1 MRISKKIKAVAPLV
15 IAAGLMAP
23 AIAQEAKDVPAAK
36 MNLASVNIVRNSV
49 PLFGAA
55 FGINTFYARGERKFG
70 LPVIYVKE
78 DSPAEK
84 AGLGAGDILLSFD
97 GQKLFFPNQFAA
109 LLRTYDS
116 DAVVEIDFVH
126 DDELKRARVQLC
138 ARTGSAVAVRGNE
151 AGIVPA
157 PNDKDD
163 VRLLVNGR
171 EIPLSK
177 NMEWS
182 NRVAVTPDAVI
193 IRTNVE
199 DVPADLMRVLQ
210 IFRKRMPDPE
220 ESLRRIERT
229 GRGTLIGGM
238 SAASQVYFA
247 DGNTVV
253 LTRENDRREVT
264 VRTADGCEIFR
275 GPCSTQDEIDR
286 IPPRALEII
295 SDFTTLTP
303 IAPDEEAEKSVF
315 VNLKNKK

>member
-15 IAAGLMAP
+15 IAAGLLTP

-36 MNLASVNIVRNSV
+36 MNPASVNIVRNSV

-84 AGLGAGDILLSFD
+84 AGLSVGDILLSFD

-109 LLRTYDS
+109 LLRTYDP
-116 DAVVEIDFVH
+116 DDVVEIDFVH
-126 DDELKRARVQLC
+126 EGELKRARVQLC

-151 AGIVPA
+151 GGIVPA

-163 VRLLVNGR
+163 VRLLINGR

-182 NRVAVTPDAVI
+182 NCVAVTPDAVI

-199 DVPADLMRVLQ
+199 DVPADLMRVLRS
-210 IFRKRMPDPE
+210 FRARMPDPM
-220 ESLRRIERT
+220 ESARTIDRR
-229 GRGTLIGGM
+229 GRGELIGGM

-247 DGNTVV
+247 DGNTV
-253 LTRENDRREVT
+253 LLMRENDKREVT
-264 VRTADGCEIFR
+264 VRTAEDGEIFR
-275 GPCSTQDEIDR
+275 GPCATQAEIEK

-295 SDFTTLTP
+295 SGFTTLRP
-303 IAPDEEAEKSVF
+303 IAPDEDAGKDVY

>member
-15 IAAGLMAP
+15 LAAGLMAP
-23 AIAQEAKDVPAAK
+23 ALAQEAKDVPAAK
-36 MNLASVNIVRNSV
+36 MNPASVNIVRNSV

-78 DSPAEK
+78 GSPAEK
-84 AGLGAGDILLSFD
+84 SGLGVGDVLLAFD

-109 LLRTYDS
+109 LLRTYDP

-126 DDELKRARVQLC
+126 DGELRRARVQLC
-138 ARTGSAVAVRGNE
+138 ARTGSAVAVRGNDRDV
-151 AGIVPA
+151 APA
-157 PNDKDD
+157 PNEKDD
-163 VRLLVNGR
+163 IRLLVNGR

-199 DVPADLMRVLQ
+199 DVPADLVRVLQ
-210 IFRKRMPDPE
+210 IFRRRLPDPE
-220 ESLRRIERT
+220 ESARRIERG
-229 GRGTLIGGM
+229 GRSALIGGM

-247 DGNTVV
+247 DGNTVM
-253 LTRENDRREVT
+253 LTRENGRREVT
-264 VRTADGCEIFR
+264 VRTADDGEIFR

-286 IPPRALEII
+286 IPSRAFEII
-295 SDFTTLTP
+295 SGFTTLAP